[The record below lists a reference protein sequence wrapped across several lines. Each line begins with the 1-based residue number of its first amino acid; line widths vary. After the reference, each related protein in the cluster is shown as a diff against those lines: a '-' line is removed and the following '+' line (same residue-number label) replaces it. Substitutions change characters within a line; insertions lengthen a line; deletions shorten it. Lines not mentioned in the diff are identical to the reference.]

1 MIQKSNTSG
10 GAAGAG
16 GLNFQA
22 AISAIAYIHAL
33 RGTPVHW
40 LDGPTEGAPVSVSS
54 ETGGPGDDLAL
65 KLIDGSLV
73 EVQVK
78 KGLNATNAFWSAVD
92 SLSEGINSGR
102 CNYGILIVCP
112 SSSNTIRSD
121 YAKAIRRI
129 GEGRPDNPTKK
140 QTKFTCHLQKQG
152 YDPTKICARM
162 RVQTVSALSDQG
174 DAIAA
179 ARAELGHVCAYTPQ
193 ITSAWSVLYV
203 KALQTIELK
212 GQQTSSSLISV
223 LQSSNIVIK
232 VDDKDTPAAV
242 NQTLL
247 EWIDSTTEE
256 FAALAI
262 DRPLST
268 DTAWLQLNASVGNDA
283 IERNSSIED
292 ALHAYHALSE
302 KSVKDDRKRIDAK
315 TIGTFRKL
323 CVVVGGPGC
332 GKSLLLKVLAREFGK
347 DSIISLQVRLR
358 DLAKRLEDK
367 GCTVEEGLLSL
378 GLDGSGVSPEQLR
391 AAGILELVFLCDG
404 LDECGNHQSEIAAGL
419 KNISVSSASHR
430 IIVTTRPIG
439 YDTSELRH
447 WRHYEIMPL
456 NPDDI
461 TDQLETLC
469 RCALGTVSDSEDQL
483 SDDIANYVNTSG
495 ARKFI
500 SKSPL
505 LLAFVAALFLKRKTL
520 GESRIDLYTRIFKLI
535 DDVPASRKSNAS
547 SVPRAI
553 RDSVLN
559 HLGWLVCTSPL
570 LTAEKI
576 EKTCAETVVDG
587 VGEPY
592 LQSLSLTQKS
602 ITYWEEAGLIERLRH
617 GGQDL
622 ITFIHK
628 TCGEFA
634 AARHLDTLE
643 PTEARQLIENELDNP
658 EWAEILDFATQ
669 TSMAEMIASVIIERA
684 ENNEPSS
691 QLIDRAFHVLVRSE
705 IHLCPSKTAS
715 FLKKM
720 FSLAQ
725 DEDRQKAYK
734 IGACLVNND
743 MSQLSEV
750 AEGAE
755 HLLSEEFEWSRLI
768 GWSVLAC
775 HFPERLDRSELEE
788 AVLHYAALN
797 NDDNLFIGQRESL
810 FSKRPDREVFELF
823 LINALEHLLKNQT
836 SECQDKLLSSV
847 GSLGALQT
855 LDSMK
860 RIESM
865 LYRIGRKDLSPIF
878 EMMLGSSR
886 FSEILRNININTSQL
901 LSNYQRLFG
910 DVVAGAFIVESAHAP
925 PKAEMK
931 YLGAFFQ
938 LAQID
943 DVPVYDVNVWASESN
958 LIYVQELLRVAAY
971 IFELPRDRLAA
982 EARSFYDAIQ
992 LQMVDRRPVDIYPVP
1007 AVDTAEIDWER
1018 AKWIEFD
1025 NTVLEELVHH
1035 PSLWLKYLAAYVL
1048 NSRLSET
1055 GRFEACERMLEKGQR
1070 QTLRIVASMAADL
1083 PDRKGQ
1089 ELILAKLS
1097 KPMTPGAR
1105 YLFEQLAEDE
1115 FPVERSHTEVLM
1127 AGLKSS
1133 SAKVA
1138 ESAAKWCGAS
1148 ANESS
1153 TWLLPLLQQAFE
1165 YWIENEQPYPKN
1177 GGVVPDSPR
1186 EALYCAM
1193 RAINKF
1199 TFNCLVK
1206 LSKDSRSDVSKL
1218 AMDDLVSIVTESN
1231 NYRKQLVDEICTK
1244 SFLPARCTKFFDFN
1258 IPYTQNNLTKLCTL
1272 LQDVDPA
1279 YRRVAIQIL
1288 LHPRMDRI
1296 EASGLAMRMKDD
1308 DDGNVRDAA
1317 NRCLDVFMQVGSRTR
1332 TASQKMRCDSTP
1344 FG

>member
-33 RGTPVHW
+33 RGTPVRW
-40 LDGPTEGAPVSVSS
+40 LDGLTEGAPVSVSS

-73 EVQVK
+73 EFQVK

-92 SLSEGINSGR
+92 SLSEGINSSR

-112 SSSNTIRSD
+112 SSSNTIRNG

-129 GEGRPDNPTKK
+129 GEGRSDSPTR
-140 QTKFTCHLQKQG
+140 QQVEFTNRLQKQG
-152 YDPTKICARM
+152 YDPTETCARM
-162 RVQTVSALSDQG
+162 RVKTVSALSDQG

-179 ARAELGHVCAYTPQ
+179 ALAELDHICANTPQ
-193 ITSAWSVLYV
+193 IKSAWNALYV
-203 KALQTIELK
+203 EAIRKIEFK
-212 GQQTSSSLISV
+212 GRQTSSSLISV
-223 LQSSNIVIK
+223 LKSSNIVIK
-232 VDDKDTPAAV
+232 SDDKNTPAAV

-256 FAALAI
+256 FSALAI

-268 DTAWLQLNASVGNDA
+268 DTAWLQLNVSVGNDA
-283 IERNSSIED
+283 IERNLSIGD

-302 KSVKDDRKRIDAK
+302 KSVKDDRKKIDAK

-323 CVVVGGPGC
+323 CVVVGGPGF
-332 GKSLLLKVLAREFGK
+332 GKSLLLKVLAREFGR

-358 DLAKRLEDK
+358 DLAKRIEDK

-378 GLDGSGVSPEQLR
+378 GLDGSGVSPEELR
-391 AAGILELVFLCDG
+391 VAGNLELVFLCDG
-404 LDECGNHQSEIAAGL
+404 LDECGNHQSVIASGL
-419 KNISVSSASHR
+419 KNISVSSASYR

-439 YDTSELRH
+439 YDRSELRH

-456 NPDDI
+456 NPDDV
-461 TDQLETLC
+461 TDHLEMLC
-469 RCALGTVSDSEDQL
+469 RCALGTVSDSEDKL
-483 SDDIANYVNTSG
+483 SDDIANYVNASG
-495 ARKFI
+495 AREFI
-500 SKSPL
+500 SKSSL
-505 LLAFVAALFLKRKTL
+505 LLAFAAALFLKWKTL

-535 DDVPASRKSNAS
+535 DDVPAPRKNNAS
-547 SVPRAI
+547 FVPKAI

-559 HLGWLVCTSPL
+559 HLGWLICTSPL
-570 LTAEKI
+570 LTSKDI
-576 EKTCAETVVDG
+576 EKKCAETIVCG
-587 VGEPY
+587 FNEPFPK
-592 LQSLSLTQKS
+592 SLSLTQNS
-602 ITYWEEAGLIERLRH
+602 ITYWEEVGLIERLRH
-617 GGQDL
+617 SDQDL

-634 AARHLDTLE
+634 AARHLDTLDSA
-643 PTEARQLIENELDNP
+643 EARQLMEKELDNP
-658 EWAEILDFATQ
+658 EWAAILDFATQ

-691 QLIDRAFHVLVRSE
+691 QLIDRAFHVLVRPE

-755 HLLSEEFEWSRLI
+755 HLLKAEAEWSRLI

-775 HFPERLDRSELEE
+775 HFPDRLDRSELEE
-788 AVLHYAALN
+788 AVLHYAAFTD
-797 NDDNLFIGQRESL
+797 DDNLIIGQRESL
-810 FSKRPDREVFELF
+810 LSERPDREVFELF

-836 SECQDKLLSSV
+836 RECQDKLLSSV
-847 GSLGALQT
+847 GNLGALQT
-855 LDSMK
+855 LGAMT

-865 LYRIGRKDLSPIF
+865 LRRIGRKDVSSIF
-878 EMMLGSSR
+878 ETMLGSSR
-886 FSEILRNININTSQL
+886 FSEILRNINTSTL
-901 LSNYQRLFG
+901 HSDYRRLYR
-910 DVVAGAFIVESAHAP
+910 DVVASAFITEPAQVP
-925 PKAEMK
+925 PRTEMK
-931 YLGAFFQ
+931 QLGAFFQ
-938 LAQID
+938 LARIE
-943 DVPVYDVNVWASESN
+943 DVPLYDAKVWASEGELSS
-958 LIYVQELLRVAAY
+958 VHKLLRVAAF
-971 IFELPRDRLAA
+971 IFGLSTERLAA
-982 EARSFYDAIQ
+982 EAQSIYDANMAQMDDGQ
-992 LQMVDRRPVDIYPVP
+992 LVGIFDMVPSVD
-1007 AVDTAEIDWER
+1007 AVEINWER
-1018 AKWIEFD
+1018 AKRIEFD

-1035 PSLWLKYLAAYVL
+1035 PSLWLKWLAASVL

-1055 GRFEACERMLEKGQR
+1055 ERLEACERMLDKGQR

-1083 PDRKGQ
+1083 PDRKGR

-1097 KPMTPGAR
+1097 KPLTPGAH
-1105 YLFEQLAEDE
+1105 YLFDQLAEDE
-1115 FPVERSHTEVLM
+1115 FPVECPHTEVLM
-1127 AGLKSS
+1127 NGLMSS

-1138 ESAAKWCGAS
+1138 KSATKWCSAS

-1153 TWLLPLLQQAFE
+1153 AWLLPLLQQAFE
-1165 YWIENEQPYPKN
+1165 YWIKNEQPYPKN

-1193 RAINKF
+1193 HAINKF
-1199 TFNCLVK
+1199 TFNDLVE
-1206 LSKDSRSDVSKL
+1206 LSKDSRNDVSKL
-1218 AMDDLVSIVTESN
+1218 AIDDLVRIVTESN
-1231 NYRKQLVDEICTK
+1231 NYRDQLVDEICAK
-1244 SFLPARCTKFFDFN
+1244 SFSSAHCTKFFDFN
-1258 IPYTQNNLTKLCTL
+1258 IPYTQNNLKYLCAL
-1272 LQDVDPA
+1272 LKDVDPI
-1279 YRRVAIQIL
+1279 YRRVAIQNI
-1288 LHPRMDRI
+1288 
-1296 EASGLAMRMKDD
+1296 ASSKNGS
-1308 DDGNVRDAA
+1308 DG
-1317 NRCLDVFMQVGSRTR
+1317 GSGTGNQYEKR
-1332 TASQKMRCDSTP
+1332 
-1344 FG
+1344 